1 MDFYN
6 RDNVKFDFNDMEYL
20 SHGYNGEVFYNNKI
34 IFKKYFAWSEK
45 DSRINLQLFDL
56 LKEFKNPHFIELYD
70 IYTKYFKIEIIN
82 RIIKK
87 IRNNAFLV
95 EGYSAKY
102 YQEDNIDVLNS
113 SKEYF
118 LENLFE
124 IEKFIN
130 ELSENGIKIND
141 MIRRN
146 IILNKD
152 NIVIIDPDLFY
163 LWNPI
168 SCLPANKE
176 KLYYLFNDLLLNEVF
191 KIPYLYTTSKY
202 LKEQNIFKNHM
213 YNLYATEEFC
223 VTDEFSKI
231 LKHTK
236 KPVELFEKTKK

>member
-6 RDNVKFDFNDMEYL
+6 RDNIKFDFTDMEYL
-20 SHGYNGEVFYNNKI
+20 SHGYNGEVFYNNKM
-34 IFKKYFAWSEK
+34 IFKKYFSWSEK

-176 KLYYLFNDLLLNEVF
+176 KLYYLFNDLLLGEVF

-213 YNLYATEEFC
+213 YNLYANEKFC

-231 LKHTK
+231 LKHTN

>member
-70 IYTKYFKIEIIN
+70 VYTKYYKIEIIN
-82 RIIKK
+82 KIIKK

-102 YQEDNIDVLNS
+102 YQEDNIDVLNA

-124 IEKFIN
+124 IEKLIN

-141 MIRRN
+141 IKREN

-168 SCLPANKE
+168 SCLSANKE
-176 KLYYLFNDLLLNEVF
+176 KLYYLFNDLLLNEVL
-191 KIPYLYTTSKY
+191 KTPYLYVTSKY